1 MGWLREN
8 PVFALLVAVIVS
20 GCVAEVYW
28 TIALAGESSELES
41 MLSERVRLLREVSHG
56 SPAPMKANRER
67 ARINSDVLE
76 ARLEASRSELRRDL
90 SDEIEIESTPIDSED
105 VYFRIV
111 SLVGELRKSAGELGI
126 GVKED
131 ENFGFDEFVE
141 SGEGP
146 SPEVLRVVDLQRSL
160 IRFLMDLLYAA
171 GPREIVEVQREPV
184 YPARGSAADSSK
196 PFISKDLFEIDEKV
210 SARILDIIDTLGIRL
225 VYTGQTRT
233 LRQFLNSLNHFERPY
248 VVRGVEVKPVSET
261 GKQRGREL
269 LGPSPF
275 GFSGDA
281 GRGEDS
287 SAILIV
293 KENYSE
299 FSVIVEYIVGTMPD
313 KGS

>member
-1 MGWLREN
+1 MGWLKGN
-8 PVFALLVAVIVS
+8 PVFALLVAVIVT

-28 TIALAGESSELES
+28 AIALASESSELES
-41 MLSERVRLLREVSHG
+41 MLSERVRLLREVSLG
-56 SPAPMKANRER
+56 SPAPTKANRER

-111 SLVGELRKSAGELGI
+111 SLVEELRKSAGELGI

-146 SPEVLRVVDLQRSL
+146 SREILRVVDLQRSL

-184 YPARGSAADSSK
+184 FPAGGECRRFLEAVHKQGS
-196 PFISKDLFEIDEKV
+196 L
-210 SARILDIIDTLGIRL
+210 
-225 VYTGQTRT
+225 
-233 LRQFLNSLNHFERPY
+233 
-248 VVRGVEVKPVSET
+248 
-261 GKQRGREL
+261 
-269 LGPSPF
+269 
-275 GFSGDA
+275 
-281 GRGEDS
+281 
-287 SAILIV
+287 
-293 KENYSE
+293 
-299 FSVIVEYIVGTMPD
+299 
-313 KGS
+313 